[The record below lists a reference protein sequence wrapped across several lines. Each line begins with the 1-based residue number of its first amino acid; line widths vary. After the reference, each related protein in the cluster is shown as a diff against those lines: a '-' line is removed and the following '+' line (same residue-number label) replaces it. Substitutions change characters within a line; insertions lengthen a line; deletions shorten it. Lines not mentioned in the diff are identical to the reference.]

1 GKVQHPFLGIEMV
14 TITPEL
20 QEELN
25 TASNSPMRLSVDNG
39 VLIVRVSPN
48 SPAERAGLREGDV
61 IQRME
66 NQAIAQSDVVQQ
78 IVQGS
83 QVGNSLELQINRDGQ
98 ILNIT
103 VQPGEMP
110 VNPRF

>member
-1 GKVQHPFLGIEMV
+1 
-14 TITPEL
+14 
-20 QEELN
+20 
-25 TASNSPMRLSVDNG
+25 MRLSVDSG

-66 NQAIAQSDVVQQ
+66 NKVIAQSDTVQQ

-83 QVGNSLELQINRDGQ
+83 QVGTALQLQINRDGETM
-98 ILNIT
+98 NVT

-110 VNPRF
+110 VNPSF